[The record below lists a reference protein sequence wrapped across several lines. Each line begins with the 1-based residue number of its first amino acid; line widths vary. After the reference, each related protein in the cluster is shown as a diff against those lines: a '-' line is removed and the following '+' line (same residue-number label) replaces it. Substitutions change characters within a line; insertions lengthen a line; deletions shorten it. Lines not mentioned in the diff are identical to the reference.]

1 MVDIPQRVL
10 VHRIRAGRGLAAAAA
25 TLRRRDPAMN
35 AILQGTPV
43 WVFALFFVLV
53 WLGAKRLR
61 PHTTPLARVWTVPA
75 IFIVWGLSGLAAHN
89 GAPLQIAAHWLLGAL
104 VGAALGAWSLSP
116 ERLQFDHRNRLVRQ
130 PGSALPLLRNLA
142 IFFGHYAL
150 QVFAATHPQMR
161 DSAMGWDLYVS
172 GFSAGFF
179 IGWGIRFALGLRRA
193 PQTDLLVGAA

>member
-1 MVDIPQRVL
+1 
-10 VHRIRAGRGLAAAAA
+10 
-25 TLRRRDPAMN
+25 MN

-179 IGWGIRFALGLRRA
+179 IGWALRFVIGLRRA
-193 PQTDLLVGAA
+193 PQTDLLVGAV